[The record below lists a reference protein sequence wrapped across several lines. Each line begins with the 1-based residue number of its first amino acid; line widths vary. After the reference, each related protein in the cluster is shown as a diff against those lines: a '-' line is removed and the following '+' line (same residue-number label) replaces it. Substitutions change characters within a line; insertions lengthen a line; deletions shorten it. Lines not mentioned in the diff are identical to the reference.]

1 MAAQTSEMTPEETL
15 SWLHPQLVTALLAP
29 DLHKDQKQIG
39 TWPFGSRAS
48 AEVLGIITEES
59 TLTKHGNAVIEAL
72 KAEETRFAELRTTMS
87 GEAQA
92 CLNDPDIF
100 TISERIMALDA
111 AVRLELV
118 VNDILD
124 KSTYERTPL
133 GLRFLW
139 FLKRTSAAS

>member
-1 MAAQTSEMTPEETL
+1 MTAQTGEMTPEETL
-15 SWLHPQLVTALLAP
+15 TRLHPQLIMALLTP
-29 DLHKDQKQIG
+29 DLRENQEEQIS

-48 AEVLGIITEES
+48 AKVLGVITDENK
-59 TLTKHGNAVIEAL
+59 LTKYGNAVIETL
-72 KAEETRFAELRTTMS
+72 NAEETRFAKLQTTMS

-100 TISERIMALDA
+100 TMSERITALNP

-124 KSTYERTPL
+124 EATYKRTLL

-139 FLKRTSAAS
+139 FHRRNSTS